1 MKERF
6 DFAVLKLDELESY
19 LQNYD
24 DPLTQIDAS
33 QQNISTSIV
42 DSMVFETM
50 ILNPLVVQTKG
61 QAKIDHKRGAK
72 WKGGI
77 EEVATKKMRTCKSCG
92 VLDNHDKWTC
102 PLLKAMIAESIS
114 MAAILESI
122 TIPGCSAFRSSNTSP
137 SLMMASSVSWGI
149 TFWKEEEEGY
159 KGQGFMNHVSWQPH
173 FASLQYVIA
182 QSNEKSLQRWLD
194 HELEVMVNVHEVRL
208 KYEKQSQVYLA
219 IVKQG
224 DDVTSK
230 DLSLSRGKNRVSSM
244 SPNSKIARIASLEN
258 MLGISSNTLVT
269 MASQLSKAEE
279 REHAFTGRGRWNQL
293 CTMGDAKNLL
303 QYIFSVAADARC
315 QLWVK
320 EVEMKERRQEFNE
333 LVLHPTKCQ
342 LWVKEVEMKERRKEF
357 NEFVIRP
364 TNSLKH
370 FADDMSGPLSL
381 ISSPVQKQLKYT
393 AGVTNGS
400 VGHSKAVVDQTR
412 KMVPIGQLSM
422 GKQLAVAGQAGKL
435 WKWKR
440 SHHQWLLQF
449 KWKWQ
454 KPWNLSEWIRHSDE
468 TIVRYFPEGIDIYF
482 ENVRGKMLDVVLN
495 MRNHERIAACDMI
508 SQYILEQ
515 HEGVHNLFN
524 IRVIQALGSDT

>member
-1 MKERF
+1 
-6 DFAVLKLDELESY
+6 
-19 LQNYD
+19 
-24 DPLTQIDAS
+24 
-33 QQNISTSIV
+33 
-42 DSMVFETM
+42 
-50 ILNPLVVQTKG
+50 
-61 QAKIDHKRGAK
+61 
-72 WKGGI
+72 
-77 EEVATKKMRTCKSCG
+77 
-92 VLDNHDKWTC
+92 
-102 PLLKAMIAESIS
+102 

-159 KGQGFMNHVSWQPH
+159 KGQGFMNHLSWQPH
-173 FASLQYVIA
+173 FSSPQYVIA
-182 QSNEKSLQRWLD
+182 QSTHLSFRSYSNLSSILRAMRN
-194 HELEVMVNVHEVRL
+194 ELEVMVNVHEVRL
-208 KYEKQSQVYLA
+208 EYEKQSQVYLA
-219 IVKQG
+219 IIKQG

-230 DLSLSRGKNRVSSM
+230 DLSPSRGKNRVSSM
-244 SPNSKIARIASLEN
+244 SPNSKITRIASLEN

-293 CTMGDAKNLL
+293 RTMGDAKNLL
-303 QYIFSVAADARC
+303 QC

-320 EVEMKERRQEFNE
+320 EVEMKERRQEFYE
-333 LVLHPTKCQ
+333 LGNLH
-342 LWVKEVEMKERRKEF
+342 R
-357 NEFVIRP
+357 
-364 TNSLKH
+364 SLKH

-393 AGVTNGS
+393 TGVANGS
-400 VGHSKAVVDQTR
+400 VRDSKPVVDQTR

-422 GKQLAVAGQAGKL
+422 GKQLAVAGKAGKL

-468 TIVRYFPEGIDIYF
+468 TIPLFSKYAVVTKVVDSTLRTDVKREFGPTEGQVGVVVVNLGVACISLYMIFMVMVSYLKKDPISCFHVSLMKGVKSVSAMYVYYKYFPEGIDIYF
-482 ENVRGKMLDVVLN
+482 ENVRSKMLDVVLN
-495 MRNHERIAACDMI
+495 MRNRECIAVCGMI
-508 SQYILEQ
+508 SQYFLEQ

-524 IRVIQALGSDT
+524 IRYIWRFRRWDQILRRRWTYIR